1 MTEVFVY
8 VEGPSDKL
16 GMESLLSSVIKTS
29 LTKGNS
35 LTFISMNGKDSLL
48 RKGPAKALNILRN
61 RPDSWVFLVPDL
73 YPPNKVLAHTTYNE
87 LKNGLVKRFSDDI
100 QKKDC
105 DQRLIEHFRVHCFKY
120 DLEVLILASED
131 VLLKRLNQDKF
142 SLSWTIPVE
151 DQDHNKPPK
160 RIVEK
165 LFSSVGKKYKDTI
178 DVPWILERC
187 DYKELMTKC
196 NQNFKSFIE
205 DLLNITA

>member
-73 YPPNKVLAHTTYNE
+73 YPPNKVLAHTTYIAIS
-87 LKNGLVKRFSDDI
+87 KNWR
-100 QKKDC
+100 
-105 DQRLIEHFRVHCFKY
+105 
-120 DLEVLILASED
+120 
-131 VLLKRLNQDKF
+131 
-142 SLSWTIPVE
+142 W
-151 DQDHNKPPK
+151 HN
-160 RIVEK
+160 
-165 LFSSVGKKYKDTI
+165 G
-178 DVPWILERC
+178 
-187 DYKELMTKC
+187 
-196 NQNFKSFIE
+196 Q
-205 DLLNITA
+205 